1 MIKPYKFPKLVIEQH
16 EGFHV
21 VRDDLLEGGSKRRFV
36 DRLIREEIEEGAEEF
51 VYGGCPA
58 NGYAQLSLTL
68 QAKAYGK
75 KAVFFMA
82 KRSLD
87 NLHPYQQQALDYGA
101 DIRWVPNGMLQVTK
115 ARAREYFYEDPKR
128 RRILPLGLEEKRVF
142 EDIKRLAKNI
152 EIEYNISISEIW
164 SVGSSGTLT
173 RGLQMAFPDKDVNV
187 VSVGH
192 KMKQHEIGRAKLYL
206 SKYKFMQEVK
216 EEDKPPFP
224 SVPTYDAKAWTVM
237 KKYAK
242 KGALFWNVG
251 K

>member
-1 MIKPYKFPKLVIEQH
+1 MKPYEFPKLVIENH
-16 EGFHV
+16 EGFHI

-36 DRLIREEIEEGAEEF
+36 DRLIREEIAEGAEEF

-68 QAKAYGK
+68 QAKAYNK
-75 KAVFFMA
+75 KAIFFMA
-82 KRSLD
+82 QRSLD

-115 ARAREYFYEDPKR
+115 ARAREYFYEDPKKR
-128 RRILPLGLEEKRVF
+128 RLLPLGLEEPRVL
-142 EDIKRLAKNI
+142 EDIATLAKTIEIDYNI
-152 EIEYNISISEIW
+152 EISEIW

-173 RGLQMAFPDKDVNV
+173 RGLQMAFPNKDVHV

-192 KMKQHEIGRAKLYL
+192 TMKQHEVGRAKLYR
-206 SKYKFMQEVK
+206 SKYKFTQEVK
-216 EEDKPPFP
+216 DDDVPPFP
-224 SVPTYDAKAWTVM
+224 SVPTYDAKAWSVM
-237 KKYAK
+237 KEYAK

>member
-1 MIKPYKFPKLVIEQH
+1 MKPFEFPKLIIEEH

-36 DRLIREEIEEGAEEF
+36 DRMMRDEIENGIEEF

-68 QAKAYGK
+68 QANAYGK
-75 KAVFFMA
+75 KAIFFMA
-82 KRSLD
+82 QRSMQK
-87 NLHPYQQQALDYGA
+87 LHPYQQQALDYGA

-115 ARAREYFYEDPKR
+115 ARAREYVAQDPKK
-128 RRILPLGLEEKRVF
+128 RILLPLGLEHPKVL
-142 EDIKRLAKNI
+142 EDIRELAKDI
-152 EIEYNISISEIW
+152 EIVYNIKISEIW

-173 RGLQMAFPDKDVNV
+173 RGLQMAFPDKDVHV

-192 KMKQHEIGRAKLYL
+192 KMREGVGRARLYL
-206 SKYKFMQEVK
+206 SKYKFTQEVR

-224 SVPTYDAKAWTVM
+224 SVPTYDAKAWPVM
-237 KKYAK
+237 REYAK
-242 KGALFWNVG
+242 KGSLFWNVG

>member
-1 MIKPYKFPKLVIEQH
+1 MKPYEFPKLVIEEH
-16 EGFHV
+16 EGFHI

-36 DRLIREEIEEGAEEF
+36 DRLIREEIAEGAEEF

-87 NLHPYQQQALDYGA
+87 NLHPYQKQALDYGA
-101 DIRWVPNGMLQVTK
+101 DIRWVPNGMLNVTK
-115 ARAREYFYEDPKR
+115 ARAREYFYEDPTR
-128 RRILPLGLEEKRVF
+128 RRILPLGLEEPRVL
-142 EDIKRLAKNI
+142 EDIATLAKTIQIDYNI
-152 EIEYNISISEIW
+152 EISEIW

-173 RGLQMAFPDKDVNV
+173 RGLQMAFPEKDVHV

-192 KMKQHEIGRAKLYL
+192 TMKQHEVGRAKLYK
-206 SKYKFMQEVK
+206 SKYKFTQEVK
-216 EEDKPPFP
+216 GEDVPPFP
-224 SVPTYDAKAWTVM
+224 SVPTYDAKAWSVM
-237 KKYAK
+237 KQYGK

>member
-1 MIKPYKFPKLVIEQH
+1 MTYSFPKLVIEEH
-16 EGFHV
+16 EGFYV

-36 DRLIREEIEEGAEEF
+36 DRLIREEIEKGAEEF

-68 QAKAYGK
+68 QAKVYDK
-75 KAVFFMA
+75 KAIFFMA

-87 NLHPYQQQALDYGA
+87 NLHPYQKQALEYGA

-115 ARAREYFYEDPKR
+115 ARAREYYDMDPFR
-128 RRILPLGLEEKRVF
+128 RRLLPLGLEDHRVF
-142 EDIKRLAKNI
+142 EDIKNLAKTI
-152 EIEYNISISEIW
+152 ETDYNINVSEIW

-173 RGLQMAFPDKDVNV
+173 RGLQMAFPNKDVHV

-192 KMKQHEIGRAKLYL
+192 KMKQKEIGRAILHL
-206 SKYKFMQEVK
+206 SDYRFTQEVK
-216 EEDKPPFP
+216 EKDRPPFP
-224 SVPTYDAKAWTVM
+224 SVPTYDAKAWSVM
-237 KKYAK
+237 RKHAK
-242 KGALFWNVG
+242 KKALFWNVG

>member
-1 MIKPYKFPKLVIEQH
+1 
-16 EGFHV
+16 
-21 VRDDLLEGGSKRRFV
+21 
-36 DRLIREEIEEGAEEF
+36 
-51 VYGGCPA
+51 
-58 NGYAQLSLTL
+58 
-68 QAKAYGK
+68 
-75 KAVFFMA
+75 MA

-101 DIRWVPNGMLQVTK
+101 DIRWVPDGMLQVTK

-142 EDIKRLAKNI
+142 EDIRDLAKNI
-152 EIEYNISISEIW
+152 EIEYNINISEIW

-192 KMKQHEIGRAKLYL
+192 RMKQNEVGRAKLYM
-206 SKYKFMQEVK
+206 SDYKFTQEVK
-216 EEDKPPFP
+216 DKDKPPFP
-224 SVPTYDAKAWTVM
+224 SVPTYDAKAWPVM